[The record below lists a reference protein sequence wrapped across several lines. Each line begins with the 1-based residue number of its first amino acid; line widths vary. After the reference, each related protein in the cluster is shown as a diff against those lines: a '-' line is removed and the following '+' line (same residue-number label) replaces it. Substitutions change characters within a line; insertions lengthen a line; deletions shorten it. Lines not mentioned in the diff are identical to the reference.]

1 MNKAFASLFFV
12 IGFITVTDSKA
23 TLFHVSHLIKE
34 GKEIN
39 YRKNNII
46 SESEF
51 NALPENKKFHFLEF
65 CKLPGQMTDLDLK
78 KVVID
83 LMERV
88 EKLEAK
94 ILRK

>member
-1 MNKAFASLFFV
+1 MKKFKAM
-12 IGFITVTDSKA
+12 A
-23 TLFHVSHLIKE
+23 TTIFIKE

-51 NALPENKKFHFLEF
+51 NALPDNKKLHFLEF

-94 ILRK
+94 AIPFCYGPLLE